1 MCGEDVVGLASE
13 NEVERRAHRLAH
25 DLTHLLVPIVH
36 RPATVR
42 EAAAVVLSRS
52 ARGLH
57 DPVKGQEGAHD
68 QLSHLSSFFGFD
80 RHACQYT
87 VRPGAVAS
95 SERWSGGVEYRNPC
109 QSCSVILGDSGADGR
124 TSEQADESGPL
135 ADSGPLPFVQDLA
148 LPPSTHLGE

>member
-13 NEVERRAHRLAH
+13 HEVERRAHRLAH

-36 RPATVR
+36 RPATVN
-42 EAAAVVLSRS
+42 EATAVVLCRS

-57 DPVKGQEGAHD
+57 DPVEGQEGAYD

-87 VRPGAVAS
+87 VHLGAVAS
-95 SERWSGGVEYRNPC
+95 SERWSGGW
-109 QSCSVILGDSGADGR
+109 SIG
-124 TSEQADESGPL
+124 TL
-135 ADSGPLPFVQDLA
+135 ARVALLA
-148 LPPSTHLGE
+148 